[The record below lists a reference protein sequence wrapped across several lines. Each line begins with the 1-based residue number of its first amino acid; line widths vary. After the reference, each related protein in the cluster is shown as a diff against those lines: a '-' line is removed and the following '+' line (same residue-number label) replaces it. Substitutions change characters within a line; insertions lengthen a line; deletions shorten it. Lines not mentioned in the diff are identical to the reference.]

1 MNSLYFL
8 KLSASNLKKNSP
20 LYLPYIIMN
29 IGIITLYYIMHAIGN
44 NPGLSQMSGGTSLQY
59 LLGFGIVTIGIF
71 SCIFILYTNSF
82 LMKRRK
88 KEIGLYNVLGMEKRH
103 IAKMMLVESVIVLM
117 ICLVLGLFSGIILSK
132 LMFLILLKLLGFTG
146 SFVFTIS
153 LPSVLN
159 SIILFACILCIALVY
174 NLMHIHL
181 SNPVDLL
188 KGGKVGEKEP
198 KSKWLLTLI
207 GVIALGSGYTIA
219 QMVKAPLQAL
229 PVFFIAVVLVM
240 IGTYALFTA
249 GSIVV
254 LKRLKQNKSFYYQSK
269 HFIAIS
275 GLIYRMKQNAV
286 GLANIC
292 ILSTAV
298 LVTLSTTIS
307 LYVGLEDALDNQFP
321 HDIILSVHDTS
332 EMRLDEITTQI
343 QTRSET
349 HAVETSDIT
358 SYVYTDFVVN
368 AVAGK
373 YIAAEPYFF
382 DSNSMMIHL
391 VSVDDYN
398 TYANTAYALDTD
410 EVIILSMGNSYVSEE
425 ITINDTTL
433 NVVAQVD
440 AFSDYKSN
448 QSNWIDGFI
457 LFIKGDI
464 TLHPLFDGIES
475 DTTTPSRRIS
485 FNMDKESLAFV
496 WDVRETLFD
505 KELINSFSS
514 RALAKSD
521 FITIYGGFLFV
532 GLFLGAL
539 FLSATVMI
547 IYYKQLSEGYDDK
560 ARFEILQNVG
570 MSFKEIKA
578 SIKSQILLVFFLPLL
593 TAMLHICFAFNVITK
608 LLAIFNFTNTLLFFI
623 CTAITLLIFAAIYF
637 LVYILTAKSYYKIVK
652 SS

>member
-1 MNSLYFL
+1 
-8 KLSASNLKKNSP
+8 
-20 LYLPYIIMN
+20 
-29 IGIITLYYIMHAIGN
+29 MHAIGN
-44 NPGLSQMSGGTSLQY
+44 NPGLSQMSGGTSLQF

-103 IAKMMLVESVIVLM
+103 IAKMMWVESVIVLI
-117 ICLVLGLFSGIILSK
+117 ICLSLGLLSGIILSK

-146 SFVFTIS
+146 AFVFTIS
-153 LPSVLN
+153 LASVLN
-159 SIILFACILCIALVY
+159 TVLLFACILCIALIY

-181 SNPVDLL
+181 SNPIDLL

-198 KSKWLLTLI
+198 KSKWLLTLV

-219 QMVKAPLQAL
+219 QLVKAPLEAL
-229 PVFFIAVVLVM
+229 PAFFIAVILVM

-254 LKRLKQNKSFYYQSK
+254 LKRLKQNKKFYYQSN

-307 LYVGLEDALDNQFP
+307 LYLGLEDSLNNQFP
-321 HDIILSVHDTS
+321 YDIVLGVQETS
-332 EMRLDEITTQI
+332 ETRLDEITSHI
-343 QTRSET
+343 QTYAET
-349 HAVETSDIT
+349 HAVQIEDYN
-358 SYVYTDFVVN
+358 SYIYTDFVVN
-368 AVAGK
+368 PVDGK
-373 YIAAEPYFF
+373 YVASDPFAY
-382 DSNSMMIHL
+382 DVNSMMVYL
-391 VSVDDYN
+391 VNVDDYN
-398 TYANTAYALDTD
+398 SYADTSYSLDTD
-410 EVIILSMGNSYVSEE
+410 EVLLLSMGDLYASDE

-433 NVVAQVD
+433 QIVEQVH
-440 AFSDYKSN
+440 AFSDFKSA

-457 LFIKGDI
+457 LFVNGDV
-464 TLHPLFDGIES
+464 TLHPLYDVMAQE
-475 DTTTPSRRIS
+475 TTAPTRRIA
-485 FNMDKESLAFV
+485 FNMDRDALAFV
-496 WDVRETLFD
+496 WDIRESLID
-505 KELINSFSS
+505 EELINYFSS
-514 RALAKSD
+514 RELAKSD
-521 FITIYGGFLFV
+521 FISIYGGFLFV
-532 GLFLGAL
+532 GLFLGTL

-570 MSFKEIKA
+570 MSFKEIKS

-608 LLAIFNFTNTLLFFI
+608 LLAIFTFTNTLLFFI
-623 CTAITLLIFAAIYF
+623 CTATTLLIFAAIYF
-637 LVYILTAKSYYKIVK
+637 LVYVLTAKAYYKIVK
-652 SS
+652 SA

>member
-1 MNSLYFL
+1 
-8 KLSASNLKKNSP
+8 
-20 LYLPYIIMN
+20 
-29 IGIITLYYIMHAIGN
+29 
-44 NPGLSQMSGGTSLQY
+44 MSGGTSLQF

-103 IAKMMLVESVIVLM
+103 IAKMMWVESVIVLI
-117 ICLVLGLFSGIILSK
+117 ICLSLGLLSGIILSK

-146 SFVFTIS
+146 AFVFTIS
-153 LPSVLN
+153 LASVLN
-159 SIILFACILCIALVY
+159 TVLLFACILCIALIY

-181 SNPVDLL
+181 SNPIDLL

-198 KSKWLLTLI
+198 KSKWLLTLV

-219 QMVKAPLQAL
+219 QLVKAPLEAL
-229 PVFFIAVVLVM
+229 PAFFIAVILVM

-254 LKRLKQNKSFYYQSK
+254 LKRLKQNKKFYYQSN

-307 LYVGLEDALDNQFP
+307 LYLGLEDSLNNQFP
-321 HDIILSVHDTS
+321 YDIVLGVQETS
-332 EMRLDEITTQI
+332 ETRLDEITSHI
-343 QTRSET
+343 QTYAET
-349 HAVETSDIT
+349 HAVQIEDYN
-358 SYVYTDFVVN
+358 SYIYTDFVVN
-368 AVAGK
+368 PVDGK
-373 YIAAEPYFF
+373 YVASDPFAY
-382 DSNSMMIHL
+382 DVNSMMVYL
-391 VSVDDYN
+391 VNVDDYN
-398 TYANTAYALDTD
+398 SYADTSYSLDTD
-410 EVIILSMGNSYVSEE
+410 EVLLLSMGDLYASDE

-433 NVVAQVD
+433 QIVEQVH
-440 AFSDYKSN
+440 AFSDFKSA

-457 LFIKGDI
+457 LFVNGDV
-464 TLHPLFDGIES
+464 TLHPLYDVMAQE
-475 DTTTPSRRIS
+475 TTAPTRRIA
-485 FNMDKESLAFV
+485 FNMDRDALAFV
-496 WDVRETLFD
+496 WDIRESLID
-505 KELINSFSS
+505 EELINYFSS
-514 RALAKSD
+514 RELAKSD
-521 FITIYGGFLFV
+521 FISIYGGFLFV
-532 GLFLGAL
+532 GLFLGTL

-570 MSFKEIKA
+570 MSFKEIKS

-608 LLAIFNFTNTLLFFI
+608 LLAIFTFTNTLLFFI
-623 CTAITLLIFAAIYF
+623 CTATTLLIFAAIYF
-637 LVYILTAKSYYKIVK
+637 LVYVLTAKAYYKIVK
-652 SS
+652 SA